1 MSEDAVDS
9 AVSDL
14 MRIVPDSCTEGL
26 AIIGAD
32 GYSVLLNKAD
42 DLASDYGV
50 SSSTI
55 LHLLERYGSLFH
67 EVLEPAILD
76 KNWSKPIVE
85 SLPYL
90 RAEILYAVTHEG
102 ARSID
107 DVLSRR
113 TRISFEASDQG
124 TSAVEE
130 VGEIISK
137 VLGWNKT
144 QTQASI
150 DEYLAIVEEQR
161 SALERTLRE
170 TV

>member
-1 MSEDAVDS
+1 M
-9 AVSDL
+9 
-14 MRIVPDSCTEGL
+14 
-26 AIIGAD
+26 
-32 GYSVLLNKAD
+32 
-42 DLASDYGV
+42 ASDYGV
-50 SSSTI
+50 SSSAI

>member
-1 MSEDAVDS
+1 M
-9 AVSDL
+9 
-14 MRIVPDSCTEGL
+14 
-26 AIIGAD
+26 
-32 GYSVLLNKAD
+32 
-42 DLASDYGV
+42 
-50 SSSTI
+50 
-55 LHLLERYGSLFH
+55 
-67 EVLEPAILD
+67 
-76 KNWSKPIVE
+76 
-85 SLPYL
+85 

-124 TSAVEE
+124 TSIVEE

-150 DEYLAIVEEQR
+150 DEYFAIVEVQR